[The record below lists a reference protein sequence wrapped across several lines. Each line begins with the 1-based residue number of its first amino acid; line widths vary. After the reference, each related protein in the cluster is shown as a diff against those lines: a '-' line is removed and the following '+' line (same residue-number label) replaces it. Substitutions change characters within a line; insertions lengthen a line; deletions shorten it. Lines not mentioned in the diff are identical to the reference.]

1 MTEQARGHGEATH
14 KGRVRDLN
22 EDSYVADPQL
32 GLWIVADGMGGHEC
46 GEVASRIAADF
57 IHEQLTH
64 GVGLQEATA
73 RAHDVVTLAA
83 QDGLGQPGMG
93 STLVALQLRDARYEV
108 VWVGDSRAY
117 LWQDGALRQLTRDH
131 SFVQKMLDEGQ
142 ISSAEAVNHPY
153 RNVITQAL
161 GVADLDRVDVGSVSG
176 TLCRGEIVLLCSDG
190 LTGEVSEDE
199 IGTLLHGADNLQDAA
214 QALVASALEHGGSDN
229 ITVLLVPAPAG
240 APLHD
245 RGAAQAFDEPTVTL
259 NLEDPS
265 ATNSNR

>member
-1 MTEQARGHGEATH
+1 MTEQADGHGEATH

-32 GLWIVADGMGGHEC
+32 GLWIVADGMGGHES

-57 IHEQLTH
+57 IHEQLSH
-64 GVGLQEATA
+64 GAGLQEAAA

-83 QDGLGQPGMG
+83 QEGLGQPGMG

-117 LWQDGALRQLTRDH
+117 LWQDGGLRQLTRDH

-161 GVADLDRVDVGSVSG
+161 GVADLDRVEVGAVSG
-176 TLCRGEIVLLCSDG
+176 TLCQGEVVLLCSDG
-190 LTGEVSEDE
+190 LTGEVSEEE
-199 IGTLLHGADNLQDAA
+199 IGTVLHGADNLQVAA
-214 QALVASALEHGGSDN
+214 QALVDSALEHGGSDN
-229 ITVLLVPAPAG
+229 ITVLLVPAPAD
-240 APLHD
+240 APAQD
-245 RGAAQAFDEPTVTL
+245 QGAAQALAEPTLTFD
-259 NLEDPS
+259 LEDPS